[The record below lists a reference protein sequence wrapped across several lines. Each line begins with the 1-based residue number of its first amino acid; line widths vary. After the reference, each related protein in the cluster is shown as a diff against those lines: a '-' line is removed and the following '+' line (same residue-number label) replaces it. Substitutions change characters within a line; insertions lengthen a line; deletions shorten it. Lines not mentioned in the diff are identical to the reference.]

1 MPSRERRGC
10 RYIPVFRLL
19 RLSLRGARP
28 RSRGRPPR
36 SGTRPKVLPPSHY
49 GSAILLARS
58 KRTLR
63 GIYPVPK
70 PGARRS
76 MNHSPR
82 RPARTAPP
90 PLLNPAL
97 EKGGAYPL
105 LRLDERRREVEARG
119 IELYDFGTGDPREPT
134 DPKIRR
140 ALVEGV
146 PEVSQYPATQGKK
159 ELREAFCGWI
169 SRRHGVELDPDA
181 EVLPA
186 TGSKEAIFHAP
197 FAFLHPSH
205 ERRGVAYGTP
215 GYPVYERGTVFAG
228 GETPPV
234 KVRAG
239 EGFLLPPEAID
250 PQRTRILWINYPHN
264 PTGALATCSYLE
276 KVAQTCR
283 EHDILLFS
291 DECYNDLY
299 AGERPLSILEITKE
313 RTLAFCSLSKRS
325 GMTGY
330 RSAMMA
336 GDPELIS
343 ALAKLRPSIGVATQ
357 SFVQDA
363 ATAAWSDDAHVE
375 KRRRIFGEK
384 RALFTAFFERVGLD
398 YLRTDASFYLWV
410 VVPDG
415 DDEAYALRLMEEG
428 IIVAPGRAFGAG
440 GEGYIRIALVPDLEQ
455 CLRAIDR
462 WGR

>member
-1 MPSRERRGC
+1 M
-10 RYIPVFRLL
+10 
-19 RLSLRGARP
+19 
-28 RSRGRPPR
+28 
-36 SGTRPKVLPPSHY
+36 
-49 GSAILLARS
+49 
-58 KRTLR
+58 
-63 GIYPVPK
+63 PK

-82 RPARTAPP
+82 RPARTASPL
-90 PLLNPAL
+90 LLNPAL
-97 EKGGAYPL
+97 ERGGAYPL
-105 LRLDERRREVEARG
+105 LRLDERRREVEARAKN
-119 IELYDFGTGDPREPT
+119 ELYDFGTGDPREPT

-215 GYPVYERGTVFAG
+215 GYPVYERGTLFAG
-228 GETPPV
+228 GEPLPV
-234 KVRAG
+234 RLEAE
-239 EGFLLPPEAID
+239 EGFLLPPQAID

-264 PTGALATCSYLE
+264 PTGALATSSYLE
-276 KVAQTCR
+276 KVARTCR

-299 AGERPLSILEITKE
+299 AGERPPSILEITKE

-336 GDPELIS
+336 GDPELIA
-343 ALAKLRPSIGVATQ
+343 ALKKLRPSIGVATP

-363 ATAAWSDDAHVE
+363 AAVAWSDDEHVE
-375 KRRRIFGEK
+375 RRRRVFAEK
-384 RALFTAFFERVGLD
+384 RSLFVEFFKRARLD
-398 YLRTDASFYLWV
+398 FLPTDAGLYLWV
-410 VVPDG
+410 SVPD
-415 DDEAYALRLMEEG
+415 DEGYALRLLEEG
-428 IIVAPGRAFGAG
+428 IVVAPGRSFGPG
-440 GEGYIRIALVPDLEQ
+440 GEGYIRIALVPGLEG
-455 CLRAIDR
+455 CAKAIDR
-462 WGR
+462 WERLIREGEL